1 MNYECLRM
9 LLKGIN
15 MTNGDKIRQL
25 NNENLARLIYGFI
38 VTSKNSTLFQKL
50 ELDES
55 KVEDSKGY
63 QVLLETLNEEVDY
76 E

>member
-1 MNYECLRM
+1 
-9 LLKGIN
+9 

-25 NNENLARLIYGFI
+25 NNEELARLIYGFI
-38 VTSKNSTLFQKL
+38 VTSKHSTLFEGL

-55 KVEDSKGY
+55 QVEDNKGY
-63 QVLLETLNEEVDY
+63 QLLLVTFNEEVDY

>member
-1 MNYECLRM
+1 
-9 LLKGIN
+9 

-25 NNENLARLIYGFI
+25 NNESLARLIYGFI
-38 VTSKNSTLFQKL
+38 VTSKDSTLFQKL

-55 KVEDSKGY
+55 QVEDSKGY
-63 QVLLETLNEEVDY
+63 QLLLETFNEEVDY

>member
-1 MNYECLRM
+1 
-9 LLKGIN
+9 

-25 NNENLARLIYGFI
+25 NNESLARLIYGFI
-38 VTSKNSTLFQKL
+38 VTSKDSTLFQKL

-55 KVEDSKGY
+55 QLEDSKGY
-63 QVLLETLNEEVDY
+63 QLLLETFNEEVDY

>member
-1 MNYECLRM
+1 
-9 LLKGIN
+9 

-25 NNENLARLIYGFI
+25 NNESLARLIYGFI

-55 KVEDSKGY
+55 QLEDSKGY
-63 QVLLETLNEEVDY
+63 QLLLETLNEEVDY

>member
-1 MNYECLRM
+1 
-9 LLKGIN
+9 

-25 NNENLARLIYGFI
+25 NNESLARLIYGFI

-55 KVEDSKGY
+55 KVEDNKGY
-63 QVLLETLNEEVDY
+63 QLLLETLNEEVDY

>member
-1 MNYECLRM
+1 
-9 LLKGIN
+9 

-25 NNENLARLIYGFI
+25 NNEELARLIYGFI
-38 VTSKNSTLFQKL
+38 VTSKDSTFFEGL

-55 KVEDSKGY
+55 KVEESKGY
-63 QVLLETLNEEVDY
+63 QLLLETFNEEVDY

>member
-1 MNYECLRM
+1 
-9 LLKGIN
+9 

-25 NNENLARLIYGFI
+25 DNESLARLIYSFI
-38 VTSKNSTLFQKL
+38 VTSKNSTMFKNL

-55 KVEDSKGY
+55 KIEDSKGY
-63 QVLLETLNEEVDY
+63 QLLLETFNEEVDY

>member
-1 MNYECLRM
+1 
-9 LLKGIN
+9 

-25 NNENLARLIYGFI
+25 NNESLARLIYGFI
-38 VTSKNSTLFQKL
+38 VTSKDSTLFQKL

>member
-1 MNYECLRM
+1 
-9 LLKGIN
+9 

-25 NNENLARLIYGFI
+25 NNESLARLIYGFI
-38 VTSKNSTLFQKL
+38 VTSKDSTLFQKL

-55 KVEDSKGY
+55 QLEDSKGY
-63 QVLLETLNEEVDY
+63 QLLLETLNEEVDY

>member
-1 MNYECLRM
+1 
-9 LLKGIN
+9 

-25 NNENLARLIYGFI
+25 NNKSLARLIYGFI
-38 VTSKNSTLFQKL
+38 VTSKDSTLFQKL

-55 KVEDSKGY
+55 QVEDSKGY
-63 QVLLETLNEEVDY
+63 QLLLETFNEEVDY